1 MSVALRRLLNDYQSP
16 LFVDDFERVE
26 SRNAVEAKVRRW
38 SLTDQ
43 LNANLMAEGI
53 KPTEEQ
59 FRVQQAFA
67 AGEMPI
73 DQMLEH
79 MKLYAAI
86 ISARSQK

>member
-1 MSVALRRLLNDYQSP
+1 MPAALQRLLDYYQSP
-16 LFVDDFERVE
+16 IFVEDFKRLEEGRTVD
-26 SRNAVEAKVRRW
+26 AKVRRW

-43 LNANLMAEGI
+43 LNAYLMAEGI
-53 KPTEEQ
+53 RPTEEQ

-79 MKLYAAI
+79 MKLYVAI
-86 ISARSQK
+86 ISAWSQK